1 MGAIYKETD
10 YCESILLVYCSD
22 NDTPDTFFPADPR
35 LVQAHRDSQNEPKQP
50 PTPPV
55 SPVSGITTPSTTA
68 IPGDIWEQDRSQTP
82 SPTFDIPMFNDMA
95 ITENDKNRI
104 IESQMNVQVDS
115 PTHHE
120 VGQNNNDVS
129 PKKSVSFA
137 LTIEFIEYRKYSPPK
152 RAGFFNNRT
161 KNLNSKISL
170 PKRLFWRNQK
180 IGQSE
185 MKACHGCYICEVK
198 IDKRPLLVET
208 CQNTG
213 FASEARNKISSM
225 FRRVRKLSS
234 RIFFT

>member
-1 MGAIYKETD
+1 MGAMYKETD

-35 LVQAHRDSQNEPKQP
+35 LVQAYRDSQNEPKQP
-50 PTPPV
+50 PTPPA

-68 IPGDIWEQDRSQTP
+68 ISADIWEQDRSPTP

-95 ITENDKNRI
+95 ITENNKNRI
-104 IESQMNVQVDS
+104 IESQMKVHVEPPIHQ
-115 PTHHE
+115 E
-120 VGQNNNDVS
+120 VTQNNNDVS

-137 LTIEFIEYRKYSPPK
+137 LTLEFIEYRKFSPPK
-152 RAGFFNNRT
+152 RADFSNNGT
-161 KNLNSKISL
+161 KKRNSKIFL

-208 CQNTG
+208 CQNSG
-213 FASEARNKISSM
+213 FVTETRNKISSM
-225 FRRVRKLSS
+225 FRRVRKLTS
-234 RIFFT
+234 RIFS